1 MKNNNLMG
9 KYLFKDTDLLCG
21 LYASSTILLVRIW
34 GYFHCQTGWQRRL
47 RVDTCKKAWFL
58 QKIVFG

>member
-34 GYFHCQTGWQRRL
+34 GYFHCQTGWQ
-47 RVDTCKKAWFL
+47 VES
-58 QKIVFG
+58 